1 MGDYERDEYEDWD
14 EYEEDGDERVQ
25 EEVGEDEYEEETY
38 QPTQEELDY
47 LELRQKLKE
56 SIRNQMKKE
65 LGTADAGS
73 RNRINGFSKDNYG
86 TFFGPRYPSIS
97 QRVIQESKS
106 LLENP
111 DLAAKI
117 MKSNRAVMQ
126 NKSSVAKSVSS
137 KSRDNH
143 LPRVTNGLKKKVEIL
158 KNTRDYSFLLS
169 EDSEIPAASK
179 SLPPKTVSA
188 PKTGVQQLL
197 YTLWDFGALE
207 DARSAQQQP
216 NRSNKQVANERGREP
231 TSNDRNVRRPMPSS
245 IQNKPKV
252 VQEKTKIP
260 IKPAMDP
267 RKQLGSNNG
276 SGPGRPVGPKS
287 MSSSSAP
294 ISTSKATPATAKYT
308 MAGGVRRP
316 APSSVQSA
324 IRKPMPSNMQSGI
337 HKLAPPRAQP
347 SSVVK
352 KPSVQQKESLGSSKP
367 KVITKQAVSSS
378 SRDQLRRPPPKAP
391 ASHRLADERPK
402 AKHKRP
408 LDDEVDDPSAISS
421 MIRSMFRYNPNN
433 FSDDDDDRDMEANFE
448 DIVREEKRSAKIGR
462 EEDERE
468 LRLEEEERRRRL
480 AKKRKL
486 GH

>member
-1 MGDYERDEYEDWD
+1 
-14 EYEEDGDERVQ
+14 
-25 EEVGEDEYEEETY
+25 
-38 QPTQEELDY
+38 
-47 LELRQKLKE
+47 
-56 SIRNQMKKE
+56 MKKE
-65 LGTADAGS
+65 LGTSDAGS

-117 MKSNRAVMQ
+117 MKPNRAVMQ

-169 EDSEIPAASK
+169 DDSEVPAASK

-188 PKTGVQQLL
+188 PKT
-197 YTLWDFGALE
+197 

-216 NRSNKQVANERGREP
+216 NRSSKQVANERGREP

-245 IQNKPKV
+245 IQNKPKLG
-252 VQEKTKIP
+252 QEKTKIP

-294 ISTSKATPATAKYT
+294 ISTSKATPAIAKHT
-308 MAGGVRRP
+308 MAGGVRKP

-337 HKLAPPRAQP
+337 HKSAPPSRAQP
-347 SSVVK
+347 SLVVR

-367 KVITKQAVSSS
+367 KQAVSSS

-402 AKHKRP
+402 AKYKRP
-408 LDDEVDDPSAISS
+408 LDDDVDDPSAISS

-448 DIVREEKRSAKIGR
+448 DIVREEKRSAKIAR